1 MKCLL
6 TVSKKNLKTPNKSK
20 TILPSSVLL
29 MSLKMTYSTWE
40 RVAKSQAQPWKLLT
54 VSKFTVIWGYSHTRS
69 EIHFSPTTHR
79 APNTSCISCN
89 SLIALSGVVY
99 WWNAFQRLFSIKVI
113 WWRVPEIFS
122 FSFPIMMKYHG
133 LISCR

>member
-6 TVSKKNLKTPNKSK
+6 TVSKKNLKPPNKSK

-54 VSKFTVIWGYSHTRS
+54 VSKFTVI
-69 EIHFSPTTHR
+69 
-79 APNTSCISCN
+79 
-89 SLIALSGVVY
+89 
-99 WWNAFQRLFSIKVI
+99 
-113 WWRVPEIFS
+113 
-122 FSFPIMMKYHG
+122 
-133 LISCR
+133 